1 VTPRTASVTRKTKET
16 DITVEVNLD
25 GSGQARISAG
35 IPFFGHMLDHLARH
49 SLIDITVDAKGDLEI
64 DGHHTVED
72 VGLSLG
78 QALSKAFGDKK
89 GMTRYGFASIPM
101 NEAIVDVSLDISGR
115 PFMVFD
121 ADLPKSKVGE
131 FDAEL
136 AEEFIRALVNAAG
149 LTLHVTVRRG
159 TNLHHVIEAMFK
171 ALARALGD
179 AVRIDPRLA
188 GAVPSTKGTL

>member
-1 VTPRTASVTRKTKET
+1 MPRTASVTRKTKET

-101 NEAIVDVSLDISGR
+101 NEALVDVSLDISGR

-131 FDAEL
+131 FDSEL

>member
-1 VTPRTASVTRKTKET
+1 MLRTASVTRKTKET

-25 GSGQARISAG
+25 GSGQSRINAG

-49 SLIDITVDAKGDLEI
+49 SLIDITLDAKGDLEI

-72 VGLSLG
+72 AGLSLG

-101 NEAIVDVSLDISGR
+101 NEALVDVSLDISGR
-115 PFMVFD
+115 PFLVFD
-121 ADLPKSKVGE
+121 AELPKSKVGE

-159 TNLHHVIEAMFK
+159 SNLHHVIEAMFK

-188 GAVPSTKGTL
+188 GAVPSTKGSL